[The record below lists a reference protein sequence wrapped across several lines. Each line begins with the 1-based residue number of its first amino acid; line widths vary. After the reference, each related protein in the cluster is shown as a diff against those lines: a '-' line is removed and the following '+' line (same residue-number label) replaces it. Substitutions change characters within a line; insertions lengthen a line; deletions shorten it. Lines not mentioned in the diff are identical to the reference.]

1 MSPRLRRTAQTI
13 LAALSL
19 AALLPA
25 PGCGY
30 STQRLVDVP
39 GVRTVAV
46 LQFENDTYRRDLE
59 FRLTRALAE
68 EVRART
74 SWRIA
79 SPGSA
84 DALLT
89 GTIRSAEV
97 RTLAEDRDST
107 PISKRFRLVVDAKL
121 VDRVTGRVITLVSS
135 TESQEFAETYFG
147 ESLEGSATDTVMQSL
162 AEAIVA
168 GFERPIGTPDRV
180 PAPDQPPTRVR

>member
-1 MSPRLRRTAQTI
+1 MPSHLGRTA
-13 LAALSL
+13 LAALAAL
-19 AALLPA
+19 ALVALLPA
-25 PGCGY
+25 TGCGY
-30 STQRLVDVP
+30 STRRLTDVP

-74 SWRIA
+74 TWRIA

-97 RTLAEDRDST
+97 RTLAEDRDAT
-107 PISKRFRLVVDAKL
+107 PISKRFKLVVDAKL
-121 VDRVTGRVITLVSS
+121 VDRVSGRVIALVSS

-147 ESLEGSATDTVMQSL
+147 ESLDGSATDTVMQSL
-162 AEAIVA
+162 AEAVVA
-168 GFERPIGTPDRV
+168 GFERPIGAPDRV
-180 PAPDQPPTRVR
+180 PAPDALPARVR